1 MSQRIQYTDEP
12 LGKTSISA
20 NFLPSSEEL
29 GLANERTKCTISLNT
44 ESIAF
49 FKETPKMHRAQYQK
63 MIRQGLDDHVVHQK
77 RRQ

>member
-49 FKETPKMHRAQYQK
+49 FKEAPRRHRAQNQK
-63 MIRQGLDDHVVHQK
+63 MIRQGLDEFVVHQK